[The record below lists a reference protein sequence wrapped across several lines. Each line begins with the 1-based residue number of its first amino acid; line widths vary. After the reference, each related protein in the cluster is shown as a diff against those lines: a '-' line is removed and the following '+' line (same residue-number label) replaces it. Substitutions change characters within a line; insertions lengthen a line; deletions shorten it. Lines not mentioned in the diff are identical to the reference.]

1 MTMARPTPVA
11 APVRAEAPS
20 VSRGATEPDARRSG
34 SPTADRTAAVLRVV
48 LLVVAIAFVAVYVA
62 IAVARM
68 RYPYELEWM
77 EGGVLDHVRRV
88 VHGHG
93 VYSRPSLSF
102 TPYLYTPLYYYVA
115 AVPAKLF
122 GVSFSSLRLVSF
134 LASLGAFGCVGL
146 LVHRETR
153 DPFASVVA
161 GCILA
166 ACFRRGGAWFDLARI
181 DSLFLALT
189 LAGLLLVRRARSRPA
204 AVLAALVMAAAFF
217 TKQEAL
223 LPAVAA
229 VPFLWR
235 ARRTLA
241 GWYAGVLA
249 VAVGGVSVVFEAVS
263 HGWFSFYVF
272 QLPARHEIVG
282 REWWAFWTEDL
293 LAPLA
298 VATLVGALGL
308 WWASTHHDVDDDGVR
323 VVWFWGP
330 VTAALVL
337 AAYTGRLHSGGY
349 DNVLLPLFAA
359 LALTCGLGI
368 HAARTRRL
376 PGLRAWTAT
385 AVLLLLVAQ
394 LATLTYDPTKQIPS
408 SRDRAEG
415 AALVARLRAL
425 PGRVYLP
432 GHGAYLEL
440 AGKPGV
446 VQSAAFEDVLRAKL
460 GSTSRDLGRALHDA
474 IAHQRYDW
482 VVVDSAETF
491 SYLPQGF
498 RRAYVRVGY
507 VGDRHHPLLPLTGT
521 PTGPLTVWVPRPA
534 A

>member
-1 MTMARPTPVA
+1 MARVETAVPARTRHATPDPRTRPEGGAGSAVA
-11 APVRAEAPS
+11 SNAV
-20 VSRGATEPDARRSG
+20 
-34 SPTADRTAAVLRVV
+34 RTASVLRVV
-48 LLVVAIAFVAVYVA
+48 LVIVAVAFVAMYVA

-88 VHGHG
+88 VDGHG
-93 VYSRPSLSF
+93 VYGRPTLGF

-122 GVSFSSLRLVSF
+122 GLSFFSLRLVSF
-134 LASLGAFGCVGL
+134 VASLGAFALAGV
-146 LVHRETR
+146 LVYRETR
-153 DPFASVVA
+153 DTSAAVVA

-189 LAGLLLVRRARSRPA
+189 LAGLLLARRARTSRS
-204 AVLAALVMAAAFF
+204 VVVAALVMAAAFF

-223 LPAVAA
+223 LPAVA
-229 VPFLWR
+229 VLPYLWR
-235 ARRTLA
+235 GRRAFA
-241 GWYAGVLA
+241 GWYAGALALA
-249 VAVGGVSVVFEAVS
+249 VAGGSAVLEATS
-263 HGWFSFYVF
+263 RGWFSFYAF
-272 QLPARHEIVG
+272 RLPARHEIVG
-282 REWWAFWTEDL
+282 HEWWAFWTDDL

-308 WWASTHHDVDDDGVR
+308 WWASRNDDRERPGVR

-330 VTAALVL
+330 VIGALVA

-359 LALTCGLGI
+359 VAMACGLGL
-368 HAARTRRL
+368 HAARTWQA
-376 PGLRAWTAT
+376 PGLRTWTAT
-385 AVLLLLVAQ
+385 AVLVMVVAQ
-394 LATLTYDPTKQIPS
+394 LASLTYDPTKQVPT

-415 AALVARLRAL
+415 AALIARLRAL
-425 PGRVYLP
+425 PGSVYLP
-432 GHGAYLEL
+432 GHGAYLER

-491 SYLPQGF
+491 SYLPRGF

-507 VGDRHHPLLPLTGT
+507 VGDRHHPLLPVTGT
-521 PTGPLTVWVPRPA
+521 PTGPLTLWVPRRA
-534 A
+534 AG

>member
-1 MTMARPTPVA
+1 MARVHATAVGVRTRPVTPAGTRPDDDRIVA
-11 APVRAEAPS
+11 APTSAV
-20 VSRGATEPDARRSG
+20 
-34 SPTADRTAAVLRVV
+34 RTASALRVV
-48 LLVVAIAFVAVYVA
+48 LVAVAVAFVAMYVA

-88 VHGHG
+88 VDGHG
-93 VYSRPSLSF
+93 VYGRPSLGF

-115 AVPAKLF
+115 AVPATLF
-122 GVSFSSLRLVSF
+122 GSSFFSLRLVSF
-134 LASLGAFGCVGL
+134 VASLGAFGCAGL
-146 LVHRETR
+146 LVYRETR
-153 DPFASVVA
+153 DRFAAVVA

-189 LAGLLLVRRARSRPA
+189 LAGLLLVRRARTSRAA
-204 AVLAALVMAAAFF
+204 AVAAIVMAAACF

-223 LPAVAA
+223 LPALA
-229 VPFLWR
+229 VLPFLWR
-235 ARRTLA
+235 AHRRLA
-241 GWYAGVLA
+241 LWYAGVFAAA
-249 VAVGGVSVVFEAVS
+249 VVGASVVFEVVS
-263 HGWFSFYVF
+263 RGWFSFYAL
-272 QLPARHEIVG
+272 QLPSRHEIVT
-282 REWWAFWTEDL
+282 REYWAFWTEDL

-298 VATLVGALGL
+298 IATLAGALGL
-308 WWASTHHDVDDDGVR
+308 WWAARRGDPERGGVR

-330 VTAALVL
+330 VTGALVA

-359 LALTCGLGI
+359 LAMTCGLGL
-368 HAARTRRL
+368 HAARTWQV

-385 AVLLLLVAQ
+385 AVLVLVIAQ
-394 LATLTYDPTKQIPS
+394 LASLTYDPTKQVPT

-415 AALVARLRAL
+415 AALLARLRAL
-425 PGRVYLP
+425 PGSVYLP
-432 GHGAYLEL
+432 GHGVYLERV
-440 AGKPGV
+440 GKPGV
-446 VQSAAFEDVLRAKL
+446 VQSAAFEDVLRADL

-482 VVVDSAETF
+482 VVVDSARTF
-491 SYLPQGF
+491 SYLPKGF
-498 RRAYVRVGY
+498 RHAYVRVGY

-521 PTGPLTVWVPRPA
+521 RTGPLTLWAPRR
-534 A
+534 